1 MMQGCRGGHTSLV
14 LLLVAAAHALVD
26 CFFLLVPISFVSFLS
41 LYTMY
46 HIYYKY
52 YRCCS
57 PPSSS
62 SPSIVCTT
70 YDIVIIDDI
79 KEKEKETDI
88 ETKND
93 TKVRR
98 KMQ

>member
-1 MMQGCRGGHTSLV
+1 MAAACGCCPPPFLIGCGRDNLPV
-14 LLLVAAAHALVD
+14 LVA
-26 CFFLLVPISFVSFLS
+26 SSYS
-41 LYTMY
+41 Y
-46 HIYYKY
+46 
-52 YRCCS
+52 CS
-57 PPSSS
+57 APPSSS
-62 SPSIVCTT
+62 PCIVCTT

-79 KEKEKETDI
+79 REKEKETDL

>member
-1 MMQGCRGGHTSLV
+1 
-14 LLLVAAAHALVD
+14 
-26 CFFLLVPISFVSFLS
+26 
-41 LYTMY
+41 MY
-46 HIYYKY
+46 YIYYKY

-57 PPSSS
+57 PLDYSSL
-62 SPSIVCTT
+62 SIVCTT
-70 YDIVIIDDI
+70 YDIVIRDDI